1 MRKDKVPRAGIK
13 SLGVR
18 KILADGMIREMSG
31 ATQDALLDDPR
42 IRTDLEHIQIV
53 IGFKQQT
60 IGVAEMHF
68 DKLGHV
74 AKIGHEGHLC
84 AIGPKGE
91 TYRVGRVVR
100 NLKRVDINIADGE
113 VLPGLNRF
121 QAAQTLREPIRQGA
135 VQRVHGGFGDVKWR
149 LPQTEHLRQAV
160 AVVGMLVSDEDAV
173 DTVDAQFDGRETRK
187 SFAFAEATVHKES
200 GALRL
205 EQGDVARA
213 A

>member
-1 MRKDKVPRAGIK
+1 MN
-13 SLGVR
+13 
-18 KILADGMIREMSG
+18 
-31 ATQDALLDDPR
+31 
-42 IRTDLEHIQIV
+42 
-53 IGFKQQT
+53 
-60 IGVAEMHF
+60 F

-74 AKIGHEGHLC
+74 AKIGHESHLR
-84 AIGPKGE
+84 AIGAKGE
-91 TYRVGRVVR
+91 AYRIGSIVR
-100 NLKRVDINIADGE
+100 NLKRMDINIADGE
-113 VLPGLNRF
+113 VLAGLNSF
-121 QAAQTLREPIRQGA
+121 EATQTLREPVRQGA